1 LTDKDNTANIVE
13 KIRCCITGLG
23 RIGSILEDDRLRE
36 KPCTHAGAIRRN
48 RDCRL
53 TAGCDINKERR
64 ELFAQRWNC
73 SRVYEDVRDMLKTNQ
88 CDILH
93 IATPPE
99 THLEIIKTALPYEP
113 KVIICEKPLAE
124 NSKDAL
130 KIAELD
136 NAGKI
141 KILTNHERR
150 YSKDY
155 QRAKK
160 HIDGQTL
167 GRLLSIS
174 SQLFMGKN
182 RAVDDTLLHD
192 GTHLIDIINFLT
204 SAYLEKVETVKFS
217 ASERESLIIIS
228 KSGKIPVILEI
239 GSGRDY
245 LEFTIILNFSSGKIR
260 IGNGL
265 YEEYRSIKSSY
276 YEKMNSLEKTSVSR
290 PKTTGYFKNMLLDAV
305 QCIKFETHE
314 PLSGAWHGY
323 KAIEFIDSIKR
334 KQKVNKLY

>member
-1 LTDKDNTANIVE
+1 ME
-13 KIRCCITGLG
+13 KIRCCIAGLG

-36 KPCTHAGAIRRN
+36 KPCTHAGAIKRN
-48 RDCRL
+48 RECRL
-53 TAGCDINKERR
+53 TAGCDINKERQ

-73 SRVYEDVRDMLKTNQ
+73 SRVYKDVHDMLKSNQ

-93 IATPPE
+93 IATPSE

-124 NSKDAL
+124 TGRDAL
-130 KIAELD
+130 KIAKLSK
-136 NAGKI
+136 AGKI

-155 QRAKK
+155 QRAGK
-160 HIDGQTL
+160 HIEERTFGS
-167 GRLLSIS
+167 LLSIS
-174 SQLFMGKN
+174 AQLFMGKN
-182 RAVDDTLLHD
+182 RAVNDTLLHD

-204 SAYLEKVETVKFS
+204 SSYLEKVETVKFS
-217 ASERESLIIIS
+217 ASEREALIIIS
-228 KSGKIPVILEI
+228 RSGRIPVILEI

-245 LEFTIILNFSSGKIR
+245 LEFAITLNFSSGKIR

-265 YEEYRSIKSSY
+265 YEEYRSVKSSY
-276 YEKMNSLEKTSVSR
+276 YEKMNSLEKTSVRR
-290 PKTTGYFKNMLLDAV
+290 PGTTGYFKNMLLDAV
-305 QCIKFETHE
+305 QCVKFETYE
-314 PLSGAWHGY
+314 PLSSAWHGY

-334 KQKVNKLY
+334 KQRVKKLY

>member
-1 LTDKDNTANIVE
+1 ME
-13 KIRCCITGLG
+13 KIRCCIAGLG

-36 KPCTHAGAIRRN
+36 KPCTHAGAIKRN
-48 RDCRL
+48 RECRL

-73 SRVYEDVRDMLKTNQ
+73 SRVYEDIRDMLKTNQ

-93 IATPPE
+93 IATPSE
-99 THLEIIKTALPYEP
+99 THLEIIKMALPYKP

-124 NSKDAL
+124 NSRNAL

-160 HIDGQTL
+160 HIEEQTL

-174 SQLFMGKN
+174 SQLFMGRN
-182 RAVDDTLLHD
+182 RAVNDTLLHD

-204 SAYLEKVETVKFS
+204 SSYLEKVETVKFS
-217 ASERESLIIIS
+217 VSGRESLIIIS
-228 KSGKIPVILEI
+228 RSGRIPVILEI

-245 LEFTIILNFSSGKIR
+245 LEFTITLNFSSGKIR

-265 YEEYRSIKSSY
+265 YEEYRSVKSSY
-276 YEKMNSLEKTSVSR
+276 YEDMNSLEKISAGR
-290 PKTTGYFKNMLLDAV
+290 PGKTGYFMNMLIDAV
-305 QCIKFETHE
+305 QCVKFETHE
-314 PLSGAWHGY
+314 PLSSGWHGY

-334 KQKVNKLY
+334 KQRVKKLY

>member
-1 LTDKDNTANIVE
+1 ME
-13 KIRCCITGLG
+13 KIRCCIAGLG

-36 KPCTHAGAIRRN
+36 KPCTHAGAINRN
-48 RDCRL
+48 RECRL

-64 ELFAQRWNC
+64 KLFAQRWNC

-99 THLEIIKTALPYEP
+99 THLEIIKTAFSYEP

-124 NSKDAL
+124 TSKDAL
-130 KIAELD
+130 KIAQLD
-136 NAGKI
+136 KAGKI

-155 QRAKK
+155 QRVKK
-160 HIDGQTL
+160 HIEEQTL

-174 SQLFMGKN
+174 SSLFMGRTRPAN
-182 RAVDDTLLHD
+182 DTLLHD

-204 SAYLEKVETVKFS
+204 ASYMEKIETVKFS
-217 ASERESLIIIS
+217 ASERESLIIINR
-228 KSGKIPVILEI
+228 SGKIPVILEI

-245 LEFTIILNFSSGKIR
+245 LEFAITLNFSSGKLR

-265 YEEYRSIKSSY
+265 YEEYRSIKSNY
-276 YEKMNSLEKTSVSR
+276 YENMNSLEKTSVRR
-290 PKTTGYFKNMLLDAV
+290 PKATGYFKNMLLDAV
-305 QCIKFETHE
+305 QCVKFETQE
-314 PLSGAWHGY
+314 PLSSAWHGY
-323 KAIEFIDSIKR
+323 KAIEYIDSIKR
-334 KQKVNKLY
+334 KQKLIKLY